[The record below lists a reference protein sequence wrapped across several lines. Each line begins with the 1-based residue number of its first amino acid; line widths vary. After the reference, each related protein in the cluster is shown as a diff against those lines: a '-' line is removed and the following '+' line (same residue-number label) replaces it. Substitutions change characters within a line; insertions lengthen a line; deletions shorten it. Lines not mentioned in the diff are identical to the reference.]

1 MPSMIVTVCSTKGGV
16 GKTTLAAN
24 LGGLLADLG
33 QRVLLIDADIQ
44 PTLSSYYALSAR
56 ASQGLTALMQQGSV
70 STCVSRTAVGCD
82 LVYSDDPAGRLQ
94 DWVLH
99 TPDGRVR
106 LRRTLEGLTDYD
118 FTIIDTQG
126 AVGPLQDAAVLA
138 AHLLLSP
145 IPPEILSAR
154 EFARGTLAMLDRL
167 RPMQFLGAPIGPL
180 YGVIYRMDRASEA
193 ARIAAELKK
202 ESFAPS
208 RGAIRILDTVVPST
222 VAYREAATAGLP
234 VHQYE
239 PKRRGSTPS
248 GRDVMTAIVRELFPH
263 LAGDPESAGDS
274 PG

>member
-1 MPSMIVTVCSTKGGV
+1 MIVTVCSTKGGC

-24 LGGLLADLG
+24 LGGMLVDLG

-44 PTLSSYYALSAR
+44 PTLSSYYAITAR
-56 ASQGLTALMQQGSV
+56 APQGLTALMQRGSLEG
-70 STCVSRTAVGCD
+70 CVSHASVGCD
-82 LVYSDDPAGRLQ
+82 LVLSDDPAGRLQ

-106 LRRTLEGLTDYD
+106 LRRILEASDDYD

-138 AHLLLSP
+138 ANLLLSP
-145 IPPEILSAR
+145 IPPEILPAR

-167 RPMQFLGAPIGPL
+167 RPMQYLGAPLGPL
-180 YGVIYRMDRASEA
+180 YGLIYRMDRAGEA

-208 RGAIRILDTVVPST
+208 RGGIRILDVAVPST
-222 VAYREAATAGLP
+222 VAYREAATAGVP
-234 VHQYE
+234 IHRFE
-239 PKRRGSTPS
+239 PKRRGPTPS
-248 GRDVMTAIVRELFPH
+248 GLGVMTAIIHELFPH
-263 LAGDPESAGDS
+263 LSPTAIEAFGAPE
-274 PG
+274 